1 MNFTLLI
8 ACIGMITGL
17 FILLGLSPMA
27 FTDAVFFRLIDK
39 PRSLRDEINETTQ
52 RRKRSYLRRQIAETQ
67 AILKATGREKS
78 FPRLCALSLAFF
90 AAGASI
96 AIVLGNFFLVPVMAA
111 GLMLL
116 PFWYVKLTE
125 THFKRNIAAEL
136 ETALSI
142 ITTAYLRNEDILT
155 AVEENL
161 NYLNP
166 PILSVFK
173 TFLTRVKLVNPDVEA
188 ALYDLKDQI
197 DNAVFREWCDAFI
210 ACRHDRS
217 LKTTLIPTVTKL
229 SDMRVVNGELENM
242 VFEPRKEF
250 IIMQLLVVGNIPIL
264 YFLNQDWYHTLMQTS
279 MGQLVLTVC
288 TVVIFVSTASVIR
301 LTQPIEYRR

>member
-1 MNFTLLI
+1 MNSVLLI
-8 ACIGMITGL
+8 ACIGMITGS
-17 FILLGLSPMA
+17 FILLRLSPMA
-27 FTDAVFFRLIDK
+27 FTDAVFVRIMNK
-39 PRSLRDEINETTQ
+39 PKSLRDEINETTH
-52 RRKRSYLRRQIAETQ
+52 RKKQSYLRRQIAETQ

-78 FPRLCALSLAFF
+78 FPMLCALSLAFF

-116 PFWYVKLTE
+116 PFWYVKLTQ
-125 THFKRNIAAEL
+125 THFKKDIAAEL

-142 ITTAYLRNEDILT
+142 VTTAYLRNEDILT

-161 NYLNP
+161 DYLNP
-166 PILSVFK
+166 PVLTVFK
-173 TFLTRVKLVNPDVEA
+173 TFLTKVKLVNPDVDA

-197 DNAVFREWCDAFI
+197 DNAVFREWCDALI

-217 LKTTLIPTVTKL
+217 LKTTLIPIVTKL

-242 VFEPRKEF
+242 VFEPRKEY

-264 YFLNQDWYHTLMQTS
+264 YFLNRDWHHTLMHTA

-288 TVVIFVSTASVIR
+288 AAVIFVSTAAVIR